1 MAASGSKSRI
11 ITAARRIL
19 DKQAWG
25 SRKGRFAVQ
34 RTLEHLKKGSVV
46 LDEDVKTVNLNLP
59 STINQRDNYGARSDY
74 THEIIPLLCNVII
87 DAQECLCII
96 ESS

>member
-34 RTLEHLKKGSVV
+34 RTLEHLKKGSAV

-74 THEIIPLLCNVII
+74 TITRSYPYCVM
-87 DAQECLCII
+87 
-96 ESS
+96 S